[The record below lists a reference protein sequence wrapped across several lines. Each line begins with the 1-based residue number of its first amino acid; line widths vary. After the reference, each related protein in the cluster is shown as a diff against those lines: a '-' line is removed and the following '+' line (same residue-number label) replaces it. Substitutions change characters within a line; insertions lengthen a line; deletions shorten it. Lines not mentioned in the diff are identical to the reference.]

1 MRGYK
6 QHNGTFNHVI
16 IGYMCA
22 YLLCLNN
29 SQLSNTCQWLLDGF
43 LKKGG
48 VSLIYENVKRIADK
62 KGVTIYR
69 IEHDVKI
76 ANGIIAKW
84 GKTAKQEPSVTN
96 LKKVA
101 DYLEVD
107 MNELLEDKQT
117 IH

>member
-1 MRGYK
+1 M
-6 QHNGTFNHVI
+6 
-16 IGYMCA
+16 
-22 YLLCLNN
+22 
-29 SQLSNTCQWLLDGF
+29 
-43 LKKGG
+43 
-48 VSLIYENVKRIADK
+48 IYENIKRIADA

-69 IEHDVKI
+69 IERDAKI

-84 GKTAKQEPSVTN
+84 GKTATQEPSATN

-117 IH
+117 TH